1 VISWDGHWR
10 EDEYDS
16 CPFPKLPSLSH
27 SVLIYH
33 KLFFPL
39 SLSPSYQ
46 AMLCDT
52 LPEVLGDNVS
62 GKHNDVFFELLLYSY
77 NHNTLE
83 LSLQSITV

>member
-1 VISWDGHWR
+1 
-10 EDEYDS
+10 
-16 CPFPKLPSLSH
+16 
-27 SVLIYH
+27 
-33 KLFFPL
+33 
-39 SLSPSYQ
+39 
-46 AMLCDT
+46 MLCDT